1 MIKKILIAG
10 GAGIVVMGAAAF
22 FLSNR
27 DDAAQAFISPSDQE
41 LVARGKVIYANNCA
55 SCHGANLEGQ
65 PDWRKRLP
73 NGRLPAP
80 PHDESGH
87 TWHHPDALLVELVKN
102 GLVAGKTAPSG
113 YESDMPAFGQSLSDA
128 DIVAVLA
135 YIKSS
140 WPPEVLEAQKR
151 MTLKQDQE

>member
-10 GAGIVVMGAAAF
+10 VAGVVVMGAAAF
-22 FLSNR
+22 FFGNPGEP
-27 DDAAQAFISPSDQE
+27 AHPFITPSDQQ
-41 LVARGKVIYANNCA
+41 LVARGKIIYANNCA

-87 TWHHPDALLVELVKN
+87 TWHHPDTLLIDLVKN
-102 GLVAGKTAPSG
+102 GLVPGKTAPSG

-128 DIVAVLA
+128 NIVAVLA

-151 MTLKQDQE
+151 MTLQQDQE